1 VAKKTR
7 LEKDFESILQ
17 ILEQTD
23 CEDVGDGVFG
33 CLKEAMQD
41 FANDTSLAILCDVV
55 KRTIVSLDMI
65 YRFVVIP
72 KSQNNFVFKQILESH
87 RTISSKTVN
96 TVANK

>member
-1 VAKKTR
+1 MAKKTR

-33 CLKEAMQD
+33 SLKEAMQD
-41 FANDTSLAILCDVV
+41 SANDTSLAILCDVV

-72 KSQNNFVFKQILESH
+72 KSQNNLVFKQILESH

>member
-1 VAKKTR
+1 MAKKTL

-17 ILEQTD
+17 ILELTD

-33 CLKEAMQD
+33 CLKAAMQD
-41 FANDTSLAILCDVV
+41 PANDTSLAILCDVV

-72 KSQNNFVFKQILESH
+72 KSQNNVVFKQILESH
-87 RTISSKTVN
+87 GTITSKSVN